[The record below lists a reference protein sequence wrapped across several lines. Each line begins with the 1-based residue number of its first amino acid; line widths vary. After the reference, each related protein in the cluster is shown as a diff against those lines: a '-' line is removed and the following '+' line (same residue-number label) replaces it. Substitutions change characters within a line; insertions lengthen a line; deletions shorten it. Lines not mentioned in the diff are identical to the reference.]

1 MGKQQTITSPIKRHD
16 HAFVDKLNKLIF
28 LNIPKNAST
37 TIRLHLKLEHIL
49 LSSIKNKEQFKTFTV
64 LRDPYS
70 RVISSY
76 QEVLKCRN
84 DAIDP
89 KFLKTAKYFKLYQ
102 QNEVEKSFNEFLNQL
117 EIKFFDSH
125 VVPQKMWLGWRN
137 INIDDIHFVLN
148 MNNGIQKEVYEM
160 TKNLNMPIKIQS
172 NKRPSN
178 QIVKSKIQNII
189 NTNQDIK
196 NKVYKIYQQDFELIE
211 YCENNIWN

>member
-1 MGKQQTITSPIKRHD
+1 MVKHKGHVLIN
-16 HAFVDKLNKLIF
+16 KLNKLIF
-28 LNIPKNAST
+28 FNIPKNATS
-37 TIRLHLKLEHIL
+37 TIRLYLKLEHIP
-49 LSSIKNKEQFKTFTV
+49 LSSIENKEQFKTFTV

-70 RVISSY
+70 RVISGY

-84 DAIDP
+84 DALDP
-89 KFLKTAKYFKLYQ
+89 EFLKTAKYFKLYQ
-102 QNEVEKSFNEFLNQL
+102 QNEIEKSFNEFLNQL
-117 EIKFFDSH
+117 EIKFFDGH

-148 MNNGIQKEVYEM
+148 MNNGIQKEFYEM

-172 NKRPSN
+172 NERPSN
-178 QIVKSKIQNII
+178 QNVKSKIQNII

-211 YCENNIWN
+211 YCENTIWN